1 MFIDNQIDIIQEISY
16 QSSDKYRNIFFCK
29 VLHIIDFSSQTFG
42 QLIKWFILLLNQNV
56 SVYFVSREAL
66 IDIEILAYKRL
77 NTVRKRKYNITTKQI
92 TGDTTFSDFSGVT
105 WFFIEHLII
114 LQAKV
119 FLVND
124 LSHILL
130 CKIKELIGLFKPNLL
145 RLRKNDYPII

>member
-29 VLHIIDFSSQTFG
+29 VLQIIDFSSQKFG
-42 QLIKWFILLLNQNV
+42 HLIKWFILLLNQNV

-66 IDIEILAYKRL
+66 IDIEILVYKIL

-105 WFFIEHLII
+105 
-114 LQAKV
+114 
-119 FLVND
+119 
-124 LSHILL
+124 
-130 CKIKELIGLFKPNLL
+130 
-145 RLRKNDYPII
+145 